1 MVRGWRFEMELRD
14 FQVKAANLLSSEMK
28 KGGVITFT
36 APAGSGKSIILAASA
51 AHSGNVA
58 YASRR
63 RGKAMGVPPE
73 VAGYMMQN
81 GVGSAEACAVFGVRK
96 RVMIG

>member
-1 MVRGWRFEMELRD
+1 MLNRKEYLIAIRD
-14 FQVKAANLLSSEMK
+14 Q
-28 KGGVITFT
+28 ITCEADEQSFWN
-36 APAGSGKSIILAASA
+36 AYSGSHKLASA
-51 AHSGNVA
+51 TWQL
-58 YASRR
+58 YER